1 MTEKKAISVI
11 AKVLNVE
18 ERKVN
23 IVSQKGNTFAIQFG
37 DLLVKEFHFSRKGEF
52 MFYELRPVT
61 KKEKRLYLY

>member
-23 IVSQKGNTFAIQFG
+23 IVSQKGNTFAIQFS
-37 DLLVKEFHFSRKGEF
+37 DLLVKEFHFSRENEF
-52 MFYELRPVT
+52 MFYELRPIT